1 MEFFNN
7 ITRLK
12 LTTILK
18 RNPFCSI
25 NFINPLQVFFME
37 FVNGLRKP
45 IFTNIYK
52 WKFSNNYSYNGAFF
66 LT

>member
-18 RNPFCSI
+18 RNPFYSI

-37 FVNGLRKP
+37 FVNVLRKP

-52 WKFSNNYSYNGAFF
+52 
-66 LT
+66 